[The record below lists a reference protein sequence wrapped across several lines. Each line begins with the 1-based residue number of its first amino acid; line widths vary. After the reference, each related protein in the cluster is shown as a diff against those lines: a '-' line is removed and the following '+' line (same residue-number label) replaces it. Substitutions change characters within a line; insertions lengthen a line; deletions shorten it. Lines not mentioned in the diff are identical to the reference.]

1 MESKGCHVKIINNH
15 NFDSQTLS
23 RWIAVWC
30 DTTKEWLDV
39 AGLTYDT
46 DFEKKN

>member
-15 NFDSQTLS
+15 KFGSQTLS

-30 DTTKEWLDV
+30 DTMKEWLDV
-39 AGLTYDT
+39 AALTYDT